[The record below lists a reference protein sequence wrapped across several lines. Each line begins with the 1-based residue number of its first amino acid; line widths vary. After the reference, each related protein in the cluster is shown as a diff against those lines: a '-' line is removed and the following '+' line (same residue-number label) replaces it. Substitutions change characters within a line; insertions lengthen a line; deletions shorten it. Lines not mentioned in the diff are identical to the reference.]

1 MLPGTFDLATP
12 DQMLPGT
19 FDLATPDQ
27 RLAGFRIN
35 HLAEWYRRCGS
46 HPLAVG
52 LAMLHALRCLVGRL
66 PCSERYAPPRGN
78 KSPSVEKTHPKQAR

>member
-1 MLPGTFDLATP
+1 
-12 DQMLPGT
+12 MLPGT

-35 HLAEWYRRCGS
+35 HLAKWYRRCGS

-66 PCSERYAPPRGN
+66 PCSERFAPLVAKKAHLWKKLTQSRLGRLALKKRGGDG
-78 KSPSVEKTHPKQAR
+78 